1 MDTEAIT
8 NQNLMSTDFARKER
22 IAFLRNIPTDRQPG
36 EFNMPPGLLVS
47 ATRRGDISAKDRC
60 SLKAKSTGRC
70 GYQALWRGFNC
81 ALRRLHA
88 ASIEPVLFVLRHPQQ
103 RRANGQL
110 LASQEI

>member
-22 IAFLRNIPTDRQPG
+22 IAFLENIPPDRQPG
-36 EFNMPPGLLVS
+36 ESNVAPDLPDNAV
-47 ATRRGDISAKDRC
+47 RRGNISAMDRC
-60 SLKAKSTGRC
+60 SLKAKSTGRR

-88 ASIEPVLFVLRHPQQ
+88 ASIDLVVFVLRHHRP
-103 RRANGQL
+103 RRANDQL
-110 LASQEI
+110 PTSQEI